1 MKVEFS
7 NKEVTEQQKLSYKI
21 YDMEAD
27 ILKTSKRLEQL
38 KEERKRLE
46 EEEKEKKL
54 GTVENVEKEFNKIF
68 GECPNTNASA
78 RNIHNRRIQ
87 QFLPLKPLLTSI
99 LYTLKNMEDN
109 KKVHIHETLDTI
121 VGPSCP
127 FKSEIEIGD
136 EQLVAEVLVTQLFN
150 PDVYDPN
157 DKRTYCSDK
166 PDDSFTFDKKKD

>member
-7 NKEVTEQQKLSYKI
+7 EKEVTEQQKLSYKI

-27 ILKTSKRLEQL
+27 ILRTSKRLEQL

-99 LYTLKNMEDN
+99 LYTLKNMEDD
-109 KKVHIHETLDTI
+109 KKVHIHEKLDKA
-121 VGPSCP
+121 VSCP
-127 FKSEIEIGD
+127 FKNEIEIGD
-136 EQLVAEVLVTQLFN
+136 EQLVAEVLGTQLFN